1 MKVLHRGQNLGQCAS
16 KTSEDTMSKPE
27 ILLPRLGVNIDH
39 VATIRQQRRNV
50 VYPQPAAAAALAELG
65 GASQI
70 TVHLRED
77 RRHIQDEDLR
87 ILRSTITTRLNL
99 EMAAT
104 EQMLRIA
111 FDIKPDIV
119 TLVPERREEL
129 TTEGG
134 LNVAGQ
140 RDMLKRYI
148 ADLKSADI
156 PVSLFVD
163 SELEQVQCASRVGAD
178 AVELHTGRFCDA
190 KSRGAREEERIRLV
204 NAAKTAV
211 KTKLRCYAGHGI
223 CTNTVGDIAAILEI
237 EELNIGHSI
246 VARAILVGLR
256 DAVAEIKNLAW
267 QARRDALQR
276 R

>member
-1 MKVLHRGQNLGQCAS
+1 
-16 KTSEDTMSKPE
+16 MSKSE

-39 VATIRQQRRNV
+39 VATLRQQRRNV
-50 VYPQPAAAAALAELG
+50 RYPQPAAAAAIAELG
-65 GASQI
+65 GAAQI

-77 RRHIQDEDLR
+77 RRHIQDEDLH
-87 ILRSTITTRLNL
+87 ILRSTVTTRLNL

-111 FDIKPDIV
+111 FDTKPDMV

-134 LNVAGQ
+134 LDVSSQ
-140 RDMLKRYI
+140 RDLLKRYI

-163 SELEQVQCASRVGAD
+163 PELDQVQCASRVGAD

-190 KSRGAREEERIRLV
+190 QNDSAREEERIRLI

-223 CTNTVGDIAAILEI
+223 CTNTIGQIASIVEI

-246 VARAILVGLR
+246 VSRAILVGLKEAVQEIR
-256 DAVAEIKNLAW
+256 DLAW
-267 QARRDALQR
+267 QARRDALSR